1 MNYGHRL
8 AGKCSKPGEDNFGQ
22 IASQDDRK
30 GRTLHVLVKM
40 LQESTA
46 FVHVIVKET
55 AISCKLHVELQ
66 MQVALA
72 VAEVAIASSIA
83 SPSIDSP

>member
-1 MNYGHRL
+1 
-8 AGKCSKPGEDNFGQ
+8 
-22 IASQDDRK
+22 
-30 GRTLHVLVKM
+30 M